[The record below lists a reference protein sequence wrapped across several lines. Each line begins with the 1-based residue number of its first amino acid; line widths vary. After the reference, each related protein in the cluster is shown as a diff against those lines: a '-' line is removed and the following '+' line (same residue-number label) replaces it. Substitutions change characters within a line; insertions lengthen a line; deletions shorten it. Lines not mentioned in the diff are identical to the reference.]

1 MLIPG
6 AGAALLLRPA
16 SFVPGFNVMMLT
28 ALTARKARILR
39 LSRRTWA
46 TECVTRPTAAQL
58 GERPKHGQPLKWSIC
73 AARAWVLDTVTTA
86 HTALDGIPWQTIEQD
101 RMKLSV
107 ASRFS
112 ASQPCVHL
120 VGCLSYLPTT
130 KLFAVAVSIEPAM
143 QEDAQS
149 RLGSNAFGGNNG
161 NSIAPCDFEF
171 TFESS
176 MLMIEPDFDEMS
188 DVASLS
194 DMSLSESVQNY
205 PELFG
210 RTYHAFH
217 AGSYAFPNDELE
229 QERLAIQH
237 LAMQRLM
244 GGKLFF
250 APVSAEAPPRY
261 ILDLATGI
269 GDWPIEMADE
279 FPDSQIIATDLSP
292 IQPVI
297 VPPNVRFYIEDSTEP
312 WDFPYK
318 FDFVHTRL
326 TGGCWADFE
335 TQVIA
340 QAFAA
345 LKPGGWFESQEVDCN
360 ISCDDGSLD
369 PNGPIV
375 TWINDLMVAAE
386 MLNRPVLL
394 GPILKKAYERVGFV
408 DVQQRVYKMP
418 LNPWPKNRL
427 LKQVGLLWGAN
438 ILKGLSAFSYQL
450 LHHGFNRSATEIEV
464 SKS

>member
-1 MLIPG
+1 
-6 AGAALLLRPA
+6 
-16 SFVPGFNVMMLT
+16 
-28 ALTARKARILR
+28 
-39 LSRRTWA
+39 
-46 TECVTRPTAAQL
+46 
-58 GERPKHGQPLKWSIC
+58 
-73 AARAWVLDTVTTA
+73 
-86 HTALDGIPWQTIEQD
+86 
-101 RMKLSV
+101 
-107 ASRFS
+107 
-112 ASQPCVHL
+112 
-120 VGCLSYLPTT
+120 
-130 KLFAVAVSIEPAM
+130 M
-143 QEDAQS
+143 QEDAQ
-149 RLGSNAFGGNNG
+149 RRFGSNAFGDNNG
-161 NSIAPCDFEF
+161 NSISPCDFEF

-176 MLMIEPDFDEMS
+176 MLMIEPDFDEIS

-244 GGKLFF
+244 GEKLFF

-269 GDWPIEMADE
+269 GDWPVEIADE

-292 IQPVI
+292 IQPTT

-335 TQVIA
+335 TQIVA

-360 ISCDDGSLD
+360 ISCDDGTLD

-375 TWINDLMVAAE
+375 KWINDLMVAAE
-386 MLNRPVLL
+386 KLNRPVLL
-394 GPILKKAYERVGFV
+394 GPILKQAYERVGFV
-408 DVQQRVYKMP
+408 DVQQRVYKML
-418 LNPWPKNRL
+418 LNPWPKDRL

-464 SKS
+464 SLVDVRRDLNDTRIHSYMPTFVVWGRKPYPNEVQ